1 MQVLQV
7 IWHCPIHGDFVRT
20 VHCCRGRHNT
30 HQAAQTALE
39 RCGPRWLWSR
49 SHAGPFGW
57 WRSVEQD
64 LARGEKEKGV
74 ELGLSL
80 GVSTQKPGP
89 NKQRPS
95 AFPPPK
101 SPSGSPDSL
110 SKHTLAM
117 HAFHS
122 NQQNPV
128 TYSVFYTRNSLL
140 WGVEMFV
147 SLFRLVWVG
156 LAKKGAW
163 PTPGWRLISQSCNPG
178 TEAYVTREFSIKPRS
193 VTTEVGRLRVLTL
206 QRWITHG
213 GNWGAG
219 PVP

>member
-7 IWHCPIHGDFVRT
+7 VWHCHVHGDFVRT
-20 VHCCRGRHNT
+20 VHRSRGRHST

-57 WRSVEQD
+57 WRSAEQD

-80 GVSTQKPGP
+80 GVSAQKPGP
-89 NKQRPS
+89 NKQCPS

-110 SKHTLAM
+110 STRLQCMPSAAINKTPSPTL
-117 HAFHS
+117 
-122 NQQNPV
+122 
-128 TYSVFYTRNSLL
+128 FYMRNSLL

-147 SLFRLVWVG
+147 SL
-156 LAKKGAW
+156 
-163 PTPGWRLISQSCNPG
+163 
-178 TEAYVTREFSIKPRS
+178 
-193 VTTEVGRLRVLTL
+193 
-206 QRWITHG
+206 
-213 GNWGAG
+213 
-219 PVP
+219 